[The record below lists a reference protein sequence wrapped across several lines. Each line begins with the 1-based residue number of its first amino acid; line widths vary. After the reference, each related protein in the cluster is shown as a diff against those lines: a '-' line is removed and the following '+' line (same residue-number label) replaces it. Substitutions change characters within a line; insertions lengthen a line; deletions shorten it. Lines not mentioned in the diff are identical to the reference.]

1 MCFRQGT
8 PKFMAAALMES
19 NNNIAHTFVHDLE
32 SFFWV
37 LLWIILTRVGCSWD
51 QRDRSSFLN
60 ETMSPKVYG
69 NVASKVKSTFL
80 TSDKLTGED
89 DFDIPGNPN
98 LAELARSVKRLVSK
112 SYRKRPSPNRSWIDG
127 ATLVITDEVAKQ
139 QKTFDE
145 EIAKLKDHD
154 EMIRQFDI
162 AIQGEPCTGGYTP
175 WPSNDPAK
183 PRQVTAYN
191 SVVLSSKTSSKQSP
205 WPSNDPAKP
214 RQVTAY
220 NSVGLSSK
228 SSSKRSRYMAGVNAV
243 SDQLPSSKRQ
253 R

>member
-8 PKFMAAALMES
+8 WQFMAAALVES
-19 NNNIAHTFVHDLE
+19 NNIAHTFVHDLE

-51 QRDRSSFLN
+51 QAARSGFLN

-69 NVASKVKSTFL
+69 NVAGQAKSTFL

-127 ATLVITDEVAKQ
+127 ATLVTTDEVAKQ

-145 EIAKLKDHD
+145 EMAKLKDHD

-162 AIQGEPCTGGYTP
+162 AIQGEPCTGGHIP
-175 WPSNDPAK
+175 WPSK
-183 PRQVTAYN
+183 PQHVMA
-191 SVVLSSKTSSKQSP
+191 S
-205 WPSNDPAKP
+205 
-214 RQVTAY
+214 

-228 SSSKRSRYMAGVNAV
+228 SGSKRSRDMAASGVSGV
-243 SDQLPSSKRQ
+243 LDQQSSRKRQ